1 MAFEW
6 SDVSVELGILIL
18 DISDLYSHAYHYEYF
33 NDVRD
38 TTDKLLD
45 KTIPALVAT
54 FRSVLTDRRT
64 ASFYNLKGLSHYQ
77 TDLTSRLERL
87 NKTLTSCVKKA
98 GDDYPKLVRNSSATA
113 PLNSV
118 MSKFFVLGRDFKQA
132 NANLLNVNSDDGET
146 QVSIRLFEQAIVL
159 LSYLSENLRLM
170 LDGMQ
175 TLLSNISEIESFDP
189 WANPPI
195 G

>member
-18 DISDLYSHAYHYEYF
+18 DVSDLYSHAYHYEYF

-45 KTIPALVAT
+45 KTIPSLAAT

-64 ASFYNLKGLSHYQ
+64 ASYFNLKDLSHYQ

-87 NKTLTSCVKKA
+87 NKALTSCVKKA
-98 GDDYPKLVRNSSATA
+98 EGDYPKLAFNASA

-146 QVSIRLFEQAIVL
+146 QASIRLFEQAIVL

-175 TLLSNISEIESFDP
+175 TLLSKISEVESFDP